1 MALLTNQSKYHQISL
16 IAICLMACC
25 TLQLNAQDS
34 SAKIIDLNQNKLV
47 KKINSILDST
57 QNKIKGAIYNK
68 ANELNKSA
76 SNEINKTLEQFTNS
90 LDERPLPY
98 ERLLYKK
105 YTLGRRAYQNTVAQ
119 FNYYFNADEE
129 LNEIVLKARLQ
140 NQDDY
145 SNLLGFY
152 DYDLNNISKTSI
164 DSIIY
169 RCNANILLH
178 DQRNN
183 WIDDSYLLLAK
194 AYLYH
199 KNFDTAGNVL
209 QFINANF
216 DEKVDG
222 MNAPIGSNTRQNGK
236 FSIANKEDNRMW
248 ENVNVRNESLI
259 WLARNYFETNE
270 INEGLSILQ
279 MLKSDGSFPKR
290 LQAFLHEQLAYGNYL
305 SESYENAATNLIEAL
320 PNAPDMN
327 AKSRWHFLIAQ
338 LWYKTNNIEQS
349 YKWFRKASE
358 NSSNPIIAVYAKIN
372 MTRIEAKNYNQSWE
386 LLANNLERITR
397 KEKFKPFADIIY
409 FEMAKLAIENK
420 AIDKASNWLISA
432 IKKNNTNPTQK
443 QLAFEL
449 LGDINYQAD
458 QYYISKISYD
468 SITNVLKTN
477 PQFEKITLRKKWMS
491 TILDETKSYQREDSL
506 QYIYTLPV
514 AEQIS
519 YAKKWDKN
527 QINKERNITASLNE
541 PAINLKNTAVMEQQ
555 TVTPLNNSDYYFSN
569 KYTVTQGKQSFI
581 QKWGE
586 RPNVDLWRRK
596 TSAPVM
602 NSNAMRST
610 MNQSN
615 VLMDSNIVNSKK
627 GGSKDTATYSLIQN
641 DADLK
646 KSNIQWN
653 NSALKA
659 AQVFLLELNDFS
671 KAKPIY
677 KKIIEKAIDPE
688 ITERA
693 MLDLASQYLH
703 DGFYQISDSIIKTV
717 VAQFPNGAYLKNKK
731 AFEKK
736 NTQDQDI
743 ITKYK
748 EAYFLSQIGNWN
760 QLEKLSNEINSDIRK
775 TKWNIPL
782 QFLKVKMYAQQKQD
796 NKAIVILDSIIY
808 LSKNDRIR
816 EKAKNII
823 NELKNRKTTED
834 YLTSLQLPS
843 SFFET
848 YPVLD
853 TTTIAEAKTLPTILT
868 LDTVK
873 TPKQTQDS
881 AKSIVIQPTP
891 IVELPKEL
899 FSNDSLEAHYV
910 GFVTNKVNPVL
921 IKEMQNA
928 LQNVNRE
935 EYYALN
941 LNTTY
946 AQFDQGNY
954 IIWVGPFEDRK
965 VAKIYF
971 SRLSPKLPTEIISF
985 VPTNQYETYIIGKTN
1000 IILIKDRQDLL
1011 NYKNFMLN
1019 KIYKP

>member
-1 MALLTNQSKYHQISL
+1 MALLTNQSKYYKICL
-16 IAICLMACC
+16 FAICLMAIC

-34 SAKIIDLNQNKLV
+34 SIKIIDLNQNKLV

-57 QNKIKGAIYNK
+57 QSKIKGTIYNK
-68 ANELNKSA
+68 ASELSKSA
-76 SNEINKTLEQFTNS
+76 NEEINKSVQQFTNS
-90 LDERPLPY
+90 SDERPLPY

-119 FNYYFNADEE
+119 FNYFFNAAEE
-129 LNEIVLKARLQ
+129 LNEIVFKARLQ

-145 SNLLGFY
+145 SNLIGFY
-152 DYDLNNISKTSI
+152 DYDLNNISKASI

-279 MLKSDGSFPKR
+279 MLKADASFPKR
-290 LQAFLHEQLAYGNYL
+290 LQSFLHEQLAYGNYL
-305 SESYENAATNLIEAL
+305 SESYENAAINLIEAL

-327 AKSRWHFLIAQ
+327 AKSRWLYLIAQ
-338 LWYKTNNIEQS
+338 LWHRTNNIEQA
-349 YKWFRKASE
+349 YKWFKKASE
-358 NSSNPIIAVYAKIN
+358 NSSNPIIGIYAKIN

-386 LLANNLERITR
+386 LLANNLEHITR

-420 AIDKASNWLISA
+420 SIDKATNWLISS
-432 IKKNNTNPTQK
+432 IKKNNTNQSQK
-443 QLAFEL
+443 QLSFEL

-458 QYYISKISYD
+458 RYFISKISYD
-468 SITNVLKTN
+468 SISTVLKTN

-491 TILDETKSYQREDSL
+491 TILDETKSYQKEDSL
-506 QYIYTLPV
+506 QFIYTLPT
-514 AEQIS
+514 AEQLI

-527 QINKERNITASLNE
+527 QIDKEHTITTSLND
-541 PAINLKNTAVMEQQ
+541 PSNNLKTAPSIVQI
-555 TVTPLNNSDYYFSN
+555 TTPNNNNEYYFAN
-569 KYTVTQGKQSFI
+569 NYTVAQGKQSFI

-586 RPNVDLWRRK
+586 RPNVDMWRRK
-596 TSAPVM
+596 TSTNVT
-602 NSNAMRST
+602 NSNAKLST
-610 MNQSN
+610 INQAN
-615 VLMDSNIVNSKK
+615 TLIDSNIVFSKK
-627 GGSKDTATYSLIQN
+627 GGSSDSVTYLLIQN
-641 DADLK
+641 DADFK
-646 KSNIQWN
+646 QSNAKWN
-653 NSALKA
+653 HSALKA
-659 AQVFLLELNDFS
+659 AQVFLLELNDFA

-677 KKIIEKAIDPE
+677 QKIIEKAIDPE

-703 DGFYQISDSIIKTV
+703 DGFYQVSDSIIKTV
-717 VAQFPNGAYLKNKK
+717 VTLFPNGAYAKNKS

-743 ITKYK
+743 VTKYK
-748 EAYFLSQIGNWN
+748 EAYFYSQIGNWN
-760 QLEKLSNEINSDIRK
+760 QLEKLAAEINNAIRK

-796 NKAIVILDSIIY
+796 NKAILILDSIIY

-843 SFFET
+843 SFFEAT
-848 YPVLD
+848 PLLD
-853 TTTIAEAKTLPTILT
+853 TSSIVSANVLPKVTKLDTISKSTIKLDSTKTIAISPI
-868 LDTVK
+868 
-873 TPKQTQDS
+873 
-881 AKSIVIQPTP
+881 P

-899 FSNDSLEAHYV
+899 FSNDSLEAHYI

-935 EYYALN
+935 EYFTLN

-965 VAKIYF
+965 FAKIYF
-971 SRLSPKLPTEIISF
+971 NRLSPKLPTEIISF

-1000 IILIKDRQDLL
+1000 ILLIKDRQDLL

>member
-1 MALLTNQSKYHQISL
+1 MALLTNHLKYYKICVL
-16 IAICLMACC
+16 AICFMTSCIK
-25 TLQLNAQDS
+25 QLNAQDS

-57 QNKIKGAIYNK
+57 QNKIKNTIYNK
-68 ANELNKSA
+68 ATELSKSA
-76 SNEINKTLEQFTNS
+76 SAEINKTVEGFTNS
-90 LDERPLPY
+90 SDERPLPY

-119 FNYYFNADEE
+119 FNYFFNADEE

-199 KNFDTAGNVL
+199 KNFDTAANVL

-222 MNAPIGSNTRQNGK
+222 NNAPIGSNSRQNGK
-236 FSIANKEDNRMW
+236 FSIANKEDNRLW
-248 ENVNVRNESLI
+248 ENANVRNESLI
-259 WLARNYFETNE
+259 WLARNYFETND

-279 MLKSDGSFPKR
+279 MLKSDASFPKR
-290 LQAFLHEQLAYGNYL
+290 LQPFLHEQLAYGNYL
-305 SESYENAATNLIEAL
+305 SESYENAAANLVEAL
-320 PNAPDMN
+320 PNAPDLN
-327 AKSRWHFLIAQ
+327 AKSRWHYLIAQ

-349 YKWFRKASE
+349 YKWFKKASE
-358 NSSNPIIAVYAKIN
+358 NSSNPIIGVYAKIN

-386 LLANNLERITR
+386 LLANNLERITH
-397 KEKFKPFADIIY
+397 KEKFKPFSDIIY

-420 AIDKASNWLISA
+420 AIDKATKWLVAS
-432 IKKNNTNPTQK
+432 IKKNNSNQTQK

-449 LGDINYQAD
+449 LGDINYSAD
-458 QYYISKISYD
+458 QYFISKISYD
-468 SITNVLKTN
+468 SISNVLKTN

-491 TILDETKSYQREDSL
+491 TILSETNTYQKEDSL
-506 QYIYTLPV
+506 QFIYSLPV
-514 AEQIS
+514 AEQFN
-519 YAKKWDKN
+519 YAKKWHKNQLDKN
-527 QINKERNITASLNE
+527 AHILASLNE
-541 PAINLKNTAVMEQQ
+541 VSVNVKSAPIEAPFATPIN
-555 TVTPLNNSDYYFSN
+555 NNDYYFSN
-569 KYTVTQGKQSFI
+569 PNTVRQGKQSFV

-586 RPNVDLWRRK
+586 RPNVDMWRRK
-596 TSAPVM
+596 TSGPVT
-602 NSNAMRST
+602 NSNAKI
-610 MNQSN
+610 SN
-615 VLMDSNIVNSKK
+615 IGQGTTLLDSNIVNGEK
-627 GGSKDTATYSLIQN
+627 GTSKDSVSFTLIQN
-641 DADLK
+641 DADLG

-653 NSALKA
+653 NAALKA
-659 AQVFLLELNDFS
+659 AQVFLFELNDFN

-677 KKIIEKAIDPE
+677 KKIIDKAIDPA

-703 DGFYQISDSIIKTV
+703 DGFYQISDSIIKNV
-717 VAQFPNGAYLKNKK
+717 VAQFPNGDYLKNKL

-736 NTQDQDI
+736 KMQDEDI
-743 ITKYK
+743 VSKYK
-748 EAYFLSQIGNWN
+748 EAYFLCQIGNWK
-760 QLEKLSNEINSDIRK
+760 QLEKLSIEIINDIRK

-782 QFLKVKMYAQQKQD
+782 QFLRVKMFAQQKQD
-796 NKAIVILDSIIY
+796 NKAITILDSIIY

-816 EKAKNII
+816 ERAKNII

-843 SFFET
+843 SFFE
-848 YPVLD
+848 PIPIVD
-853 TTTIAEAKTLPTILT
+853 TITI
-868 LDTVK
+868 VK
-873 TPKQTQDS
+873 TNTITSPIYQDT
-881 AKSIVIQPTP
+881 ASINKIKPDTLSIATNSPTP
-891 IVELPKEL
+891 AIELPKEI
-899 FSNDSLEAHYV
+899 FSNDSLETHYL

-935 EYYALN
+935 EYYSLN

-946 AQFDQGNY
+946 AQFDLGNY
-954 IIWVGPFEDRK
+954 IIWVGPFENRK
-965 VAKIYF
+965 IAAIYYN
-971 SRLSPKLPTEIISF
+971 RLRPKLASEIISF
-985 VPTNQYETYIIGKTN
+985 VPVNQYETYIIGKTN